1 MSIMNP
7 DFLKFFGEIK
17 FAEENSMCM
26 YDFELAFKRY
36 FIKKEKIPKG
46 DYKFGE
52 INNSYA
58 KDFERSFK
66 DYFSL

>member
-1 MSIMNP
+1 
-7 DFLKFFGEIK
+7 
-17 FAEENSMCM
+17 M